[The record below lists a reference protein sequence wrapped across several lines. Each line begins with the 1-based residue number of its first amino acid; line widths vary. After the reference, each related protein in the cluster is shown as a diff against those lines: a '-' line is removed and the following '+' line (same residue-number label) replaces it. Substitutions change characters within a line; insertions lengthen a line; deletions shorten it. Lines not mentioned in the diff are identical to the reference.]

1 MDEIAG
7 AKGAVWH
14 SNRPAKE
21 NAARLKR
28 SKPAAAAKISKA
40 KAAGT
45 ASARPKA
52 RRARK
57 TMTKAKA
64 SKRKAKRAK
73 RDPLPG
79 ARSAPLPAFMP
90 PCLALLATAAPDSE
104 GWIHEI
110 KFDGYRMQARLAGGK
125 ARLLTRKALDWTDKF
140 APIAQSLQRLPVTQ
154 AIIDGELVSEDE
166 DGHTSFS
173 KLQQDLKEGH
183 TKNFIYYVFDLLYLD
198 GQDLTRASLEAR
210 KQVLAALLSEAE
222 IPQVRL
228 SEYFTEPGSV
238 LLKHACSIGLEGIIS
253 KRRDA
258 PYHSGRGG
266 DWIKAKCSDRQEF
279 VIAGYAPSTADP
291 RAIGALILGFNRNG
305 KLHYAGRVGTGYTH
319 KVARELWKKLQPLRI
334 DKPPFPEKPEEE
346 TRTRN
351 AHWVTPKLVAEVDLR
366 GWTHGERVR
375 QGSFQG
381 LREDKSASEVVRE
394 VKAMITAKDAQ
405 PKAAA
410 KASKKSEIHGVN
422 LSHPDRVYWKDASV
436 TKKDLADYYARV
448 WKWMAPQVTGRV
460 LALLRCPEGAAG
472 ECFFQKHAS
481 SGIDQKR
488 LRLVPE
494 PDGDKA
500 IAVDDLEGVIALVQ
514 AGVLEIHIRGSSIDH
529 LEDADRLVFDL
540 DPGPGIGWKDIVA
553 AAREVRER
561 LAALK
566 LKSFLKTTGG
576 KGLHVVL
583 PIRPTPWDEAK
594 EFCRRLA
601 EAMEADAPDR
611 FTSVLKK
618 SARGNRIF
626 VDYLRNSR
634 EATAVAPY
642 STRAREGAPVS
653 MPIAWEELKSLKSAS
668 HYSVLNA
675 KQRLSRLRADPW
687 KGIGKLRQSLPTIK
701 RK

>member
-1 MDEIAG
+1 
-7 AKGAVWH
+7 
-14 SNRPAKE
+14 
-21 NAARLKR
+21 
-28 SKPAAAAKISKA
+28 
-40 KAAGT
+40 
-45 ASARPKA
+45 
-52 RRARK
+52 
-57 TMTKAKA
+57 
-64 SKRKAKRAK
+64 
-73 RDPLPG
+73 
-79 ARSAPLPAFMP
+79 
-90 PCLALLATAAPDSE
+90 
-104 GWIHEI
+104 
-110 KFDGYRMQARLAGGK
+110 MQARIAQGK

-140 APIAQSLQRLPVTQ
+140 APIAQSLQRLQVTQ
-154 AIIDGELVSEDE
+154 AIIDGELVSEAE

-183 TKNFIYYVFDLLYLD
+183 TENFVYYVFDLLYLD
-198 GQDLTRASLEAR
+198 GQDLTAAPLEAR
-210 KQVLAALLSEAE
+210 KQALAGLLSEAK

-258 PYHSGRGG
+258 PYRPGRGG

-279 VIAGYAPSTADP
+279 VIAGYAPSSVDP

-305 KLHYAGRVGTGYTH
+305 QLHYAGRVGTGYTH

-346 TRTRN
+346 TRARN
-351 AHWVTPKLVAEVDLR
+351 PKWVTPKLVAEVDLR

-375 QGSFQG
+375 QASFQG
-381 LREDKSASEVVRE
+381 LREDKSAKEVVRE
-394 VKAMITAKDAQ
+394 VKAMIKAKDPQ
-405 PKAAA
+405 PKPAA
-410 KASKKSEIHGVN
+410 KASKKSEIHGVT
-422 LSHPDRVYWKDASV
+422 LSHPDRVYWEDAGVS
-436 TKKDLADYYARV
+436 KRDLADYYASV

-500 IAVDDLEGVIALVQ
+500 IAVDDLEGIIALVQ
-514 AGVLEIHIRGSSIDH
+514 AGVLEIHIRGSSIGH

-566 LKSFLKTTGG
+566 LRSFLKTTGG

-583 PIRPTPWDEAK
+583 PIKPTPWDEAK

-601 EAMEADAPDR
+601 EAMEADAPGR

-642 STRAREGAPVS
+642 STRARAGAPVS

-668 HYSVLNA
+668 QYTVLNA
-675 KQRLSRLRADPW
+675 QQRLSRLRADPW
-687 KGIGKLRQSLPTIK
+687 KGIAKLRQTLPNIK